1 MEKDKVI
8 IRNCDSIEIDGRLYF
23 IPDKYTVG
31 LDIGVEYKGLFNYIL
46 ANVMHSRIRIE
57 RLDMES
63 IGKAHMDK
71 YLVAAE
77 RLIAFIITGNL
88 DNIVFTGWEKDI
100 LAAIPAYIIPKLN
113 PLIVERLE

>member
-8 IRNCDSIEIDGRLYF
+8 IRNCDNIEIAGQVYF
-23 IPDKYTVG
+23 IPDKYTVRM
-31 LDIGVEYKGLFNYIL
+31 DISIEHKAVFNYLL
-46 ANVMHSRIRIE
+46 AHVIHSRIRIE

-63 IGKAHMDK
+63 ISKAHMDK

-77 RLIAFIITGNL
+77 KMLAFIITGKL
-88 DNIVFTGWEKDI
+88 DNVIFAGWENDI
-100 LAAIPAYIIPKLN
+100 LAGIPEYIIPKLN